1 MAKLTA
7 DLVKAALDK
16 AAGDEKAMWPILTG
30 VIVNLTERLDAL
42 EDGHGKLFKGTV
54 QLAKESKGIREFLEP
69 LKVAMQNAANGGGD
83 GGGEVEPGSEG
94 DVAAVTDA
102 VPSGGRM
109 GADGLPIT
117 NQSQLDAEAAM
128 DAATGVQPPAPP
140 APPQRQPQR
149 RNGGGGRGRA
159 PAPAA
164 APAARTGADG
174 QPIVDPDQLAAE
186 AAMDAAL
193 EG

>member
-7 DLVKAALDK
+7 DQVKAALDR
-16 AAGDEKAMWPILTG
+16 AGADEKAMWPILTG
-30 VIVNLTERLDAL
+30 VIVNLAERLDAL

-69 LKVAMQNAANGGGD
+69 IKNAMQNAANGGG
-83 GGGEVEPGSEG
+83 GEIEPGSEG

-102 VPSGGRM
+102 VPSTGRM
-109 GADGLPIT
+109 GADGQPIT

-128 DAATGVQPPAPP
+128 DAATGVQSSAPP